1 MSNSFTET
9 TSVSWFG
16 RLRNSVGGVIIGL
29 LLIIGMVVL
38 LFWNEGRA
46 VTTARSLAEGAGAVV
61 SVGADAVDATNEGK
75 LIHVSG
81 TVTTNSVPS
90 DDDFAISAP
99 GVRLVRNVEMYQWK
113 EESHS
118 ETTKKLGGGEET
130 ITTYTYS
137 KEWDDEPDRFRRLQA
152 AFRAPES
159 GNGRAQPFLPDTRGQ
174 ARRVQSRQAGAGW
187 HRRRPADG
195 DKPDKAAA
203 IDAGYAGT
211 KKVSIVD
218 GRIYLGWN
226 PSSPAIGDYRISYEV
241 APLGVISVIGQQ
253 HGSQFQAY
261 QTIAGDRLLMVD
273 VGNVPAAQMFKE
285 AADANRLITW
295 VIRGVGL
302 LLLAIGFG
310 LFMSPLAV
318 IARLHPA
325 IGQRRQVGNRD
336 HRLLHGGRGGH
347 HHHRHR
353 VVLLSPAACHR
364 HSCRRRGDRRSHRL
378 HRTCAAASSGPSTD
392 GASHTGLT
400 GLLNGQE
407 RLDLACRALQQRQDL
422 AAHGRNGEA
431 ARLRRDV
438 DRRNDPA
445 GAVVDRHG
453 DRAQADLQFLVDCGK
468 ALRGS
473 LHDQGVKL
481 APVCDCLL
489 RTPAD
494 RCAIAGI
501 SQVPPRQDRTS
512 RTRPIEV
519 Q

>member
-16 RLRNSVGGVIIGL
+16 RLRNSVGGVVIGL

-81 TVTTNSVPS
+81 TVTTDSVPT

-99 GVRLVRNVEMYQWK
+99 GVRLVRKVEMYQWK

-137 KEWDDEPDRFRRLQA
+137 KEWDESPIDSG
-152 AFRAPES
+152 AFKQPSGHQNPEMDVRS
-159 GNGRAQPFLPDTRGQ
+159 RSFQIPGGKLGAFNLDKPVLDGIGGDQPMAIT
-174 ARRVQSRQAGAGW
+174 
-187 HRRRPADG
+187 
-195 DKPDKAAA
+195 PDKAAA
-203 IDAGYAGT
+203 IYAAYAGT
-211 KKVSIVD
+211 KKVSID
-218 GRIYLGWN
+218 NGRIYLGWN

-285 AADANRLITW
+285 AADANRLVTW

-310 LFMSPLAV
+310 LFMNPLAV
-318 IARLHPA
+318 IADFIPPLGSVVRLGTGIIAFFMAVVVGTITIAIAWFYYRPLLA
-325 IGQRRQVGNRD
+325 IGILVVGAVIAGLIVYIGRARRQ
-336 HRLLHGGRGGH
+336 
-347 HHHRHR
+347 
-353 VVLLSPAACHR
+353 
-364 HSCRRRGDRRSHRL
+364 
-378 HRTCAAASSGPSTD
+378 AAAPQPT
-392 GASHTGLT
+392 A
-400 GLLNGQE
+400 
-407 RLDLACRALQQRQDL
+407 
-422 AAHGRNGEA
+422 
-431 ARLRRDV
+431 
-438 DRRNDPA
+438 PA
-445 GAVVDRHG
+445 
-453 DRAQADLQFLVDCGK
+453 
-468 ALRGS
+468 
-473 LHDQGVKL
+473 
-481 APVCDCLL
+481 
-489 RTPAD
+489 TPA
-494 RCAIAGI
+494 
-501 SQVPPRQDRTS
+501 
-512 RTRPIEV
+512 
-519 Q
+519 